1 MRSVAKVLRRENSQ
15 AIALRIA
22 DEYDRL
28 AEQAEAEA
36 AKILQWPAP
45 KTWGPATD
53 RPHDIRR
60 CNPGSSEHQF
70 ELGQFTKAPMI
81 AEEPDLVDT
90 QTGSKSS
97 IDERD

>member
-1 MRSVAKVLRRENSQ
+1 MSAKSSLLSDASYWRSRAEAMRSVAKVLRRENSQ

-45 KTWGPATD
+45 KT
-53 RPHDIRR
+53 
-60 CNPGSSEHQF
+60 
-70 ELGQFTKAPMI
+70 
-81 AEEPDLVDT
+81 
-90 QTGSKSS
+90 
-97 IDERD
+97 